1 MCAKR
6 FPFYAEDIIEPLEYF
21 QLSVNIPV
29 LSACTELKGKK
40 KEKFCISKAT
50 YLLDEKNKS
59 ALKTVKNISASK
71 ILAKYFLST
80 LDFKMDQ

>member
-1 MCAKR
+1 MHR
-6 FPFYAEDIIEPLEYF
+6 TQGE
-21 QLSVNIPV
+21 
-29 LSACTELKGKK
+29 KK